1 MIQNVDFKGIVR
13 GTSAQNNAD
22 GNCEEIINLR
32 NRLGAW
38 RVVGKKKKIVEDV
51 EYEHVFLHEYADF
64 KNYIG
69 VKRSKL
75 VAQMND
81 ISPYVYGKIIWFDPV
96 SKEEK
101 QEIYEFEGDVQLE
114 QLNNVLLIRDN
125 KGIHTCIFKDNRYT
139 VSVNDYPEL
148 PDVSQLYYSD
158 EKNYSFESDVF
169 RVDYKDQKY
178 REKFV
183 QDAIIA
189 EYNRFWGQKQEKKF
203 LEGYAFVRMTYGLYD
218 GTEVMHTPPKVIKFG
233 EDTLLV
239 KSVGSASGSDAYI
252 EMMFTKLSMAEK
264 AHLQLTLTS
273 ELQEKL
279 KTTYKDY
286 IKCVNIYCSK
296 LMSYVEIEKLKVKLI
311 AAATHE
317 FSNYKRPISD
327 YFDSLMYYRIKS
339 IDITDGL
346 NGKEIDLDYD
356 AMNNITANADMP
368 VGDNSRISRNGNMF
382 VYNKRLHLFNITN
395 VIKPFNKWGY
405 YINRE
410 GGGTSIECNIQFILN
425 DGKRILPILS
435 ELTTY
440 VKIIEENGRRY
451 FEITLPQIV
460 AYPDSRVTEMRVV
473 GKNYYDQDNG
483 KLYIYKSLNLKASTK
498 YNFSY
503 YISQEGTIREEYNFG
518 MPEIEEL
525 GHKTFYSN
533 SSQIIASEQSN
544 STVFP
549 VEHSYTVD
557 GNIIN
562 IAVSSEQI
570 SQSQIGQFPL
580 YVFTTQGIFA
590 MQLGEGEVLYSNLIP
605 ISAEVAVPGS
615 NVLQT
620 KYGIFFITKEGLKII
635 SGRDVVNISEPIA
648 GQLNL
653 DIRNNR
659 LYRNITES
667 GDLVNIEPY
676 LSIVT
681 FQKYIQE
688 AVMGY
693 NIVENEIIV
702 SNPNYNYSYVYN
714 LDSKTWHKITEV
726 FTSFN
731 RHIGIRQRRI
741 LEKSAVAQVIIKS
754 LGKQFTTSYRA
765 SFSKSKFAGNI
776 AKGDKLELIIF
787 KKETGEELRHFT
799 YVADKTMK
807 IMDALISMSCA
818 KEGVIIS
825 LEISLDVFIEPS
837 IGKEALPT
845 VIKLNDIELGRSGT
859 SLHPMPKSVNYFTG
873 KTICVSV
880 GDQKVD
886 YKIQASHFIEDAVKY
901 FMNNLKFNCRYIG
914 DDSFALYAPAGS
926 AGNDIQVSA
935 LTNGYEDIEIDVVPF
950 AGGTDRIIEGIDVC
964 DLREETIDSMPVYL
978 ESRPLSFN
986 TQEFKKISHALLKG
1000 EFKPSVSNYY
1010 FCIFGSNDLVKWDYV
1025 GSSVTSS
1032 DLLSINLQRTYLSYR
1047 HFVIITGGYV
1057 RPGHLLTHA
1066 ELEGEVKYDNRLR

>member
-13 GTSAQNNAD
+13 FTSAQNNAD

-32 NRLGAW
+32 NKLGAW
-38 RVVGKKKKIVEDV
+38 RVVGEKKKIVENIG
-51 EYEHVFLHEYADF
+51 YEQVFLHECGNL

-101 QEIYEFEGDVQLE
+101 QEIYKFEGDVQLE
-114 QLNNVLLIRDN
+114 QLNNVLLIKDV
-125 KGIHTCIFKDNRYT
+125 KGIHTCIYKDDEYA
-139 VSVNDYPEL
+139 VSVSNYPEL
-148 PDVSQLYYSD
+148 PDISQIYYTN
-158 EKNYSFESDVF
+158 EENYSFESEVF
-169 RVDYKDQKY
+169 RVDYKGQKY
-178 REKFV
+178 KDKFV

-203 LEGYAFVRMTYGLYD
+203 LEGYAFVRMSYGLYD
-218 GTEVMHTPPKVIKFG
+218 GTEVMHTPPKIVRFG
-233 EDTLLV
+233 EDTFTIKLSGYDTEGSIDV
-239 KSVGSASGSDAYI
+239 KFEG
-252 EMMFTKLSMAEK
+252 LSMAEK

-273 ELQEKL
+273 ELQEQL

-296 LMSYVEIEKLKVKLI
+296 LMSYIEMEKLKAKYIYILNY
-311 AAATHE
+311 E

-356 AMNNITANADMP
+356 TMNNITANADMP
-368 VGDNSRISRNGNMF
+368 VDDNSRMIRTGNMF

-395 VIKPFNKWGY
+395 TIKPFNEYGY
-405 YINRE
+405 YINNE
-410 GGGTSIECNIQFILN
+410 GGGTNIECNIQFVLN

-451 FEITLPQIV
+451 FEITLPQVV
-460 AYPDSRVTEMRVV
+460 AYPDSRITEMRVI
-473 GKNYYDQDNG
+473 GKNYYDQESG

-518 MPEIEEL
+518 MPEIDEL
-525 GHKTFYSN
+525 GHKVFYNN

-544 STVFP
+544 ATVFP

-562 IAVSSEQI
+562 MAVSSEQI

-580 YVFTTQGIFA
+580 YVFTTQGIYA
-590 MQLGEGEVLYSNLIP
+590 IEVGDGEVLYSNIIP

-620 KYGIFFITKEGLKII
+620 KYGIVFVTKTGLKII
-635 SGRDVVNISEPIA
+635 SGREVLDISEPVR
-648 GQLNL
+648 GEVNK
-653 DIRNNR
+653 
-659 LYRNITES
+659 NIQEEKS
-667 GDLVNIEPY
+667 YKFYIKHEKLCDVD
-676 LSIVT
+676 
-681 FQKYIQE
+681 KYISRNDFVDYIKE

-693 NIVENEIIV
+693 DLTENEIIV
-702 SNPNYNYSYVYN
+702 SNPQYNYSYVYN

-731 RHIGIRQRRI
+731 RHFALRKHEENRDIRDLCDIREEVPCLRTVMLQTRP
-741 LEKSAVAQVIIKS
+741 LCLGTFSYKSLYHTAFRGDFNPNPNKNFGFYVEATNDLFQYACVSMNQIIKPAPIVF
-754 LGKQFTTSYRA
+754 LNRA
-765 SFSKSKFAGNI
+765 NQS
-776 AKGDKLELIIF
+776 AKYFVL
-787 KKETGEELRHFT
+787 
-799 YVADKTMK
+799 M
-807 IMDALISMSCA
+807 M
-818 KEGVIIS
+818 
-825 LEISLDVFIEPS
+825 
-837 IGKEALPT
+837 IGEAL
-845 VIKLNDIELGRSGT
+845 
-859 SLHPMPKSVNYFTG
+859 
-873 KTICVSV
+873 
-880 GDQKVD
+880 
-886 YKIQASHFIEDAVKY
+886 
-901 FMNNLKFNCRYIG
+901 
-914 DDSFALYAPAGS
+914 
-926 AGNDIQVSA
+926 
-935 LTNGYEDIEIDVVPF
+935 
-950 AGGTDRIIEGIDVC
+950 
-964 DLREETIDSMPVYL
+964 
-978 ESRPLSFN
+978 
-986 TQEFKKISHALLKG
+986 
-1000 EFKPSVSNYY
+1000 
-1010 FCIFGSNDLVKWDYV
+1010 
-1025 GSSVTSS
+1025 
-1032 DLLSINLQRTYLSYR
+1032 
-1047 HFVIITGGYV
+1047 
-1057 RPGHLLTHA
+1057 PGHLLTHA

>member
-13 GTSAQNNAD
+13 GTSAQNSAD

-38 RVVGKKKKIVEDV
+38 RVVGEKKKIVEDV

-75 VAQMND
+75 VAQASD
-81 ISPYVYGKIIWFDPV
+81 TSPYVYGKIIWFDPTT
-96 SKEEK
+96 KEKK

-114 QLNNVLLIRDN
+114 QLNNVLLIRDD

-139 VSVNDYPEL
+139 VSVSDYPEL
-148 PDVSQLYYSD
+148 PDISQLYYSD

-203 LEGYAFVRMTYGLYD
+203 LEGYAFVRMSYGLYD

-239 KSVGSASGSDAYI
+239 KSVGSASGSDAY
-252 EMMFTKLSMAEK
+252 MDMQFTKLSMAEK
-264 AHLQLTLTS
+264 AHLQLTLS
-273 ELQEKL
+273 EKLEEQL

-296 LMSYVEIEKLKVKLI
+296 LMSYVEMEKLKVKLI

-339 IDITDGL
+339 IDITDL

-356 AMNNITANADMP
+356 TMNNITANADMP
-368 VGDNSRISRNGNMF
+368 VDDNSRISRNGNMF

-395 VIKPFNKWGY
+395 TIKPFNKWGY

-410 GGGTSIECNIQFILN
+410 GGGTSIECNIQFVLN

-460 AYPDSRVTEMRVV
+460 AYPDSRITEMRII
-473 GKNYYDQDNG
+473 GKNYHDQESG

-503 YISQEGTIREEYNFG
+503 YVSQEGTIREEYDFG
-518 MPEIEEL
+518 MPEIDEL
-525 GHKTFYSN
+525 GHKVFYNN

-544 STVFP
+544 ATVFP

-562 IAVSSEQI
+562 MAVSSEQI
-570 SQSQIGQFPL
+570 SQSQIGQYPL

-590 MQLGEGEVLYSNLIP
+590 MQLGEGNVLYSNLIP

-615 NVLQT
+615 SVLQT
-620 KYGIFFITKEGLKII
+620 RYGIVFVTKTGLKII
-635 SGRDVVNISEPIA
+635 SGREVLDISEPIR
-648 GQLNL
+648 GEVNK
-653 DIRNNR
+653 
-659 LYRNITES
+659 NIQEEKS
-667 GDLVNIEPY
+667 YKFYIKHEKLCDVD
-676 LSIVT
+676 
-681 FQKYIQE
+681 KYISRNDFVDYIKE

-693 NIVENEIIV
+693 DLTENEIIV

-731 RHIGIRQRRI
+731 RHFALRKHEENRDIRDLCDIREEVPCLRTVMLQTRP
-741 LEKSAVAQVIIKS
+741 LCLGTFSFKSLYHTAFRGDFNPNPNKNFGFYVEATNDLSQYACVSMNQIIKPAPIVF
-754 LGKQFTTSYRA
+754 LNRA
-765 SFSKSKFAGNI
+765 SQS
-776 AKGDKLELIIF
+776 AKYFVL
-787 KKETGEELRHFT
+787 
-799 YVADKTMK
+799 M
-807 IMDALISMSCA
+807 M
-818 KEGVIIS
+818 
-825 LEISLDVFIEPS
+825 
-837 IGKEALPT
+837 IGEAL
-845 VIKLNDIELGRSGT
+845 
-859 SLHPMPKSVNYFTG
+859 
-873 KTICVSV
+873 
-880 GDQKVD
+880 
-886 YKIQASHFIEDAVKY
+886 
-901 FMNNLKFNCRYIG
+901 
-914 DDSFALYAPAGS
+914 
-926 AGNDIQVSA
+926 
-935 LTNGYEDIEIDVVPF
+935 
-950 AGGTDRIIEGIDVC
+950 
-964 DLREETIDSMPVYL
+964 
-978 ESRPLSFN
+978 
-986 TQEFKKISHALLKG
+986 
-1000 EFKPSVSNYY
+1000 
-1010 FCIFGSNDLVKWDYV
+1010 
-1025 GSSVTSS
+1025 
-1032 DLLSINLQRTYLSYR
+1032 
-1047 HFVIITGGYV
+1047 
-1057 RPGHLLTHA
+1057 PGHLLTHA